1 MSHLT
6 QPIDLKQRIHSL
18 DLLRGFAVLGI
29 LIMNITSF
37 SQVSMAYMNP
47 TIGAG
52 LEGYNKYFHAFN
64 YIFAD
69 TRFMSIFSI
78 LFGAGVILFTQRI
91 EAKGK
96 KAFGLH
102 YKRLFWLLLFGFVH
116 AYLIWHGDI
125 LVAYAICGGLVYFFR
140 KSSARKLFVFSAIF
154 FLIPIGFN
162 ALTYYGMP
170 SEQLENI
177 YSFFNP
183 STQEIAKQTEAMLG
197 SYADQVPLRVKEAIM
212 LQTLAFMIEIFWR
225 TMSMML
231 LGMLLYKTGI
241 LSAEK
246 SHSFFLK
253 MMAIGFVVGLIFSGF
268 GLYHSYA
275 LQWKGAY
282 VMNIGANYKFVSGVS
297 MALGYIGLL
306 MWFYKKGIG
315 KPLQS
320 RLQSAGRMAFTNY
333 IGMSVICGFIF
344 YGHGLGLFGSLDR
357 LQQFLVVIAIWVLIL
372 AVSPLVLKTYRFGPL
387 EWLWRKLTYL
397 SFKKTV

>member
-1 MSHLT
+1 MSNQT

-52 LEGYNKYFHAFN
+52 LDGYNKYFHAFN

-78 LFGAGVILFTQRI
+78 LFGAGVVLFTQRI

-102 YKRLFWLLLFGFVH
+102 YKRLFWLLLFGLIH

-125 LVAYAICGGLVYFFR
+125 LVAYAICGGLVFFFR
-140 KSSARKLFVFSAIF
+140 KSSVRKLLIFSIIF
-154 FLIPIGFN
+154 FLVPIGFN
-162 ALTYYGMP
+162 ALTYYSMP
-170 SEQLENI
+170 ADQLEKTF
-177 YSFFNP
+177 SFFNP

-197 SYADQVPLRVKEAIM
+197 SIGAQIPLRMKEAIG
-212 LQTLAFMIEIFWR
+212 LQTLVFMIEIFWR

-231 LGMLLYKTGI
+231 LGMLLYKKGI

-246 SHSFFLK
+246 SNAYYLK
-253 MMAIGFVVGLIFSGF
+253 MMTIGFVVGLIVSGF
-268 GLYHSYA
+268 GLYQAYA
-275 LQWKGAY
+275 LEWNGAY
-282 VMNIGANYKFVSGVS
+282 VMNVGANYKFVSGVS
-297 MALGYIGLL
+297 MALAYIGML
-306 MWFYKKGIG
+306 MWFYKKGIL

-333 IGMSVICGFIF
+333 IGMSVICGLIF

-357 LQQFLVVIAIWVLIL
+357 LQQFLVVIAIWVVMLV
-372 AVSPLVLKTYRFGPL
+372 VSPLVLKTYRFGPL
-387 EWLWRKLTYL
+387 EWFWRKLTYL
-397 SFKKTV
+397 KFKKTA